1 MIEEKFKKSKD
12 RFDSMPEFWVQRY
25 LWLKSLEGVNPLKLY
40 SEGTFRMDVMTVS
53 YDIKTFYRDS
63 VNDDWEEVKDDKDN

>member
-1 MIEEKFKKSKD
+1 MIDEKCKKSKD
-12 RFDSMPEFWVQRY
+12 RFDSMTEFWVQRY

-63 VNDDWEEVKDDKDN
+63 VNDDWEEVKDD

>member
-1 MIEEKFKKSKD
+1 MIDEKYKKSKD
-12 RFDSMPEFWVQRY
+12 RFDSMPEFWGQRY

-40 SEGTFRMDVMTVS
+40 SEGIFRMDVMTVS

-63 VNDDWEEVKDDKDN
+63 VNDDWEEVKDDKDS

>member
-12 RFDSMPEFWVQRY
+12 RFDLMPEFWVHRY

-40 SEGTFRMDVMTVS
+40 SEGIFRMDVMTVS

-63 VNDDWEEVKDDKDN
+63 VNDDWEEVKDDKDS